1 MHGGTTP
8 RGKRHGAFVRGDY
21 AIEAIADRRKAAALN
36 ETAAA
41 LLFAAVRAETD
52 IALKLRRALLRREE
66 AEVQREAIKALA
78 S

>member
-1 MHGGTTP
+1 MAPLFAETT
-8 RGKRHGAFVRGDY
+8 RF
-21 AIEAIADRRKAAALN
+21 EAIADRRKAAALN